1 MRPVWFLAAVA
12 VVNIPPSVGCSRC
25 TWGACHVRREE
36 AGYSWAWAWQSG
48 PVPLTNRIP
57 AAWLVVTG
65 IVSVQIGAAIAKDLF
80 TLIPPTAMVWLRLI
94 TSAILLL
101 IMAHPSWKGHS
112 RRDWLIVLGFGVSL
126 MIMNWSI
133 YQSFARIPLG
143 IAVTIEFLGPL
154 AVAVVGSRRFVD
166 LIWVVLAGA
175 GVALLGASRASLTL
189 AGVGFALLAG
199 LAWACYILLSAQTG
213 RRWPGLTGLAI
224 ASMLGAIVLAP
235 PAILEAGTRMLNPT
249 VLTLGVAVGLLSSV
263 IPYSFELM
271 ALRRIPPRVFSIL
284 MSLEPAAAAFA
295 GMLVLGEFL
304 TFVQWL
310 AMACVVTASIGATRT
325 STTLDQPAPD

>member
-1 MRPVWFLAAVA
+1 
-12 VVNIPPSVGCSRC
+12 
-25 TWGACHVRREE
+25 VRLE
-36 AGYSWAWAWQSG
+36 
-48 PVPLTNRIP
+48 NRIP
-57 AAWLVVTG
+57 AVWLVITG
-65 IVSVQIGAAIAKDLF
+65 IVSVQFGAAIAKNLF
-80 TLIPPTAMVWLRLI
+80 QVIPPTAMVWLRLI
-94 TSAILLL
+94 SSAVILL
-101 IMAHPSWKGHS
+101 IMARPRLSGHS

-126 MIMNWSI
+126 MSMNWAI

-154 AVAVVGSRRFVD
+154 TVAVIGSRRVTD

-175 GVALLGASRASLTL
+175 GVALLGISRATLTL
-189 AGVGFALLAG
+189 AGVGFALLAA
-199 LAWACYILLSAQTG
+199 LAWACYILLSARTG

-224 ASMLGAIVLAP
+224 ASMVGAVALAP
-235 PAILEAGTRMLNPT
+235 PAVVEAGSRLLNPI
-249 VLTLGVAVGLLSSV
+249 VLLLGLAVGVLSSV

-295 GMLVLGEFL
+295 AMIVLGEFL
-304 TFVQWL
+304 TPVQWL
-310 AMACVVTASIGATRT
+310 AMACVVIASIGATRT